1 MKTTLAVD
9 VRHTVGKKGAKAAS
23 AGSWIVGRHAI
34 QDHAERIVAH
44 DAGTK
49 LMEFVSKSGGFINSR
64 VENGKRI
71 FDVDDMVE
79 ATKAEWPDDMTP
91 LVGTGRSSRVRWLD

>member
-9 VRHTVGKKGAKAAS
+9 VRHTFDEKGAKAAS
-23 AGSWIVGRHAI
+23 AGSWAVGRSPI
-34 QDHAERIVAH
+34 KDHAERIVAH

-49 LMEFVSKSGGFINSR
+49 LEEFVSKSGGLINSR
-64 VENGKRI
+64 VENDKRI
-71 FDVDDMVE
+71 FDVDDMVK